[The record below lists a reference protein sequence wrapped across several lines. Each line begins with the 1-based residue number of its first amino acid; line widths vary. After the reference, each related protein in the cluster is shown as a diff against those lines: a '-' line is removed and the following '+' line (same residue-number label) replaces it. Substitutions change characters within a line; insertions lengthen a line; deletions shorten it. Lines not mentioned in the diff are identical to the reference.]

1 MPVHDLPSRGG
12 VQGQECG
19 QEEGGGGEEVE
30 RGQRARAGLGQERAV
45 SHAVSTGER

>member
-19 QEEGGGGEEVE
+19 QEEGGGGEEGE
-30 RGQRARAGLGQERAV
+30 RGSEDGQRARAGLC
-45 SHAVSTGER
+45 HML